1 MSTQLVKLTSSQM
14 RIGVEMPFD
23 VRDIEGNLMLAQG
36 QAIVDMEQ
44 LQALQARGAYA
55 EKEAIQIAAA
65 LAAKAAGTTASRV
78 QTEEQPR
85 RKPTLIEMWDQT
97 VFRLDRLLRGI
108 ASEPGFAARA
118 EEFAGQFIAL
128 VNRDPDIGIHLSVRQ
143 DERRMSV
150 YGLTHS
156 LHTALVC
163 ALMSGR
169 MGWPPE
175 RCLSLVKAA
184 LTMNVATF
192 ELQGR
197 LAATGAKASDAQR
210 EQIRAH
216 PEAGW
221 EMLRAA
227 GVADEDWLSAVRC
240 HHECADGSG
249 YPRGLKDDIPELACA
264 LRLADVFMAKISP
277 RPNRPSM
284 PVQDAARQMFQAS
297 QGSPMAA
304 AVIKEYG
311 VYPPGDLVQLVSGEK
326 AIVLRRGAAANA
338 PVVAAFT
345 DRSGMPMA
353 TTTRR
358 DTSLPAFAVSGP
370 LRDKKAAPAVALDR
384 LYGITS
390 G

>member
-23 VRDIEGNLMLAQG
+23 IRDVEGNLMLAQG
-36 QAIVDMEQ
+36 QVIVDMEQ
-44 LQALQARGAYA
+44 LQVLQSRGAYA
-55 EKEAIQIAAA
+55 EKEAIQVAAA
-65 LAAKAAGTTASRV
+65 LAAKAAGGTAARV
-78 QTEEQPR
+78 QVEEQPR
-85 RKPTLIEMWDQT
+85 RKLTLIELWDQT
-97 VFRLDRLLRGI
+97 IFRLDRLLRGI
-108 ASEPGFAARA
+108 ASEPDFAGRT
-118 EEFAGQFIAL
+118 EEFASQFVAL
-128 VNRDPDIGIHLSVRQ
+128 VQRDPDIGIHLSVRQ

-163 ALMSGR
+163 TLMASR
-169 MGWPPE
+169 MGWPQE

-184 LTMNVATF
+184 LTMNIATF

-197 LAATGAKASDAQR
+197 LAATGAKAGDAQR

-227 GVADEDWLSAVRC
+227 GVTDEEWLSAVRH
-240 HHECADGSG
+240 HHERADGSG
-249 YPRGLKDDIPELACA
+249 YPQSLKDGIPELACA
-264 LRLADVFMAKISP
+264 LRLADVYMAKISP

-284 PVQDAARQMFQAS
+284 PIQDAARQMFQES

-311 VYPPGDLVQLVSGEK
+311 VYPPGDFVQLASGEK
-326 AIVLRRGAAANA
+326 AVVLRRGAAVNA
-338 PVVAAFT
+338 PIVAAFT
-345 DRSGMPMA
+345 DRSGMQMA

-358 DTSLPAFAVSGP
+358 DTSLPAFAITGP
-370 LRDKKAAPAVALDR
+370 IRDKKPVLTVALDR